1 MKRVTMDEIIETEAK
16 RMLKDPAEKQNTNDR
31 LWDLEHHKAYLAYTM
46 DEVFHKEDDILRLSK
61 INWLAAGCP
70 REPIKRE

>member
-1 MKRVTMDEIIETEAK
+1 MKSMDAIIETEAK
-16 RMLKDPAEKQNTNDR
+16 RLLKEPSEKDYTNHR
-31 LWDLEHHKAYLAYTM
+31 LWDLDHHKAFLAYTM
-46 DEVFHKEDDILRLSK
+46 KEVFHKEDDILRLTK